1 MRERSSTEKRVD
13 AITELTYRFNTRP
26 VSGFPLLGPYAGPVT
41 NHTRPL
47 AVFDLDNTLAD
58 TAHRQRF
65 LERRPRDW
73 DAFFAAA
80 PHDPPLADGLALVLK
95 SAEECEIV
103 YLTGRPERCRRD
115 TLDWLA
121 AQGLPKGRIW
131 MRRNDDRRPARF
143 TKLEILRR
151 ISRDRDVRVL
161 VDDDELVCEEARR
174 AGFTV
179 VQARWAAPSEDLK
192 DAQEREGRT

>member
-1 MRERSSTEKRVD
+1 VTNDS
-13 AITELTYRFNTRP
+13 RP
-26 VSGFPLLGPYAGPVT
+26 V
-41 NHTRPL
+41 

-65 LERRPRDW
+65 LRTRPRDW

-80 PHDPPLADGLALVLK
+80 PQDPPLAEGIALALRT
-95 SAEECEIV
+95 AEECELV
-103 YLTGRPERCRRD
+103 YLTGRPARCRRD

-121 AQGLPKGRIW
+121 VHGLPEGRLY
-131 MRRNDDRRPARF
+131 MRSNGDRRPARV
-143 TKLEILRR
+143 TKLELLRELAR
-151 ISRDRDVRVL
+151 GREVRVL
-161 VDDDELVCEEARR
+161 VDDDELVCEDAER

-179 VQARWAAPSEDLK
+179 VRARWASPSAALK

>member
-1 MRERSSTEKRVD
+1 MTDSSERP
-13 AITELTYRFNTRP
+13 I
-26 VSGFPLLGPYAGPVT
+26 
-41 NHTRPL
+41 

-80 PHDPPLADGLALVLK
+80 PADPPIPEGVTLALE
-95 SAEECEIV
+95 SAKECEVV

-115 TLDWLA
+115 TVAWLA
-121 AQGLPKGRIW
+121 AQGLPEGRLH
-131 MRRNDDRRPARF
+131 MRRNDDRRPARR

-151 ISRDRDVRVL
+151 LARTREIRVF
-161 VDDDELVCEEARR
+161 VDDDELVCEDAERSGFNVVR
-174 AGFTV
+174 AHWT
-179 VQARWAAPSEDLK
+179 APSTALRT
-192 DAQEREGRT
+192 AQEGEGRT